1 MRRQQYH
8 VKLTESEYQ
17 LLLQAMLAFRNRVA
31 KENGQTEDLNEIL
44 LKLMKP
50 YRKWFMKS

>member
-1 MRRQQYH
+1 MRQQQYH
-8 VKLTESEYQ
+8 VTLTEPEYQ
-17 LLLQAMLAFRNRVA
+17 MLLQAMLDFRNRVA
-31 KENGQTEDLNEIL
+31 KENGPTEDLNEIL

>member
-1 MRRQQYH
+1 MKRQQYH
-8 VKLTESEYQ
+8 VMLTELEYQ

-31 KENGQTEDLNEIL
+31 KENGPTEDLNEIL
-44 LKLMKP
+44 LKRMKP

>member
-8 VKLTESEYQ
+8 VTLTESEYQ

-31 KENGQTEDLNEIL
+31 KENGPTEDLNEIL
-44 LKLMKP
+44 WKLMKP